1 MVGWHHRL
9 DRHEPVQTPRDSE
22 GQGSLACCSP
32 RGLKESGHDLEAE
45 QRENFSK
52 EVPANLT
59 ESPHASRKH
68 SEGQALVWPTA
79 AELAFLFIQ
88 LRLRQRDAS
97 GDGDQG
103 SRCFTHRFV
112 SA

>member
-1 MVGWHHRL
+1 MGWHHRL
-9 DRHEPVQTPRDSE
+9 DAHEPVGTLRDSE
-22 GQGSLACCSP
+22 GQGSLACCRP
-32 RGLKESGHDLEAE
+32 RRLKESGHDLETE
-45 QRENFSK
+45 QQDNFSE

-79 AELAFLFIQ
+79 AELALLFIQ
-88 LRLRQRDAS
+88 LRLQQRDAS

-103 SRCFTHRFV
+103 SRCLTHCLVFP
-112 SA
+112 